1 MDSEYWSIGVLE
13 YWSIGVQEFRSWELG
28 RSRSPLPGRLWISL
42 APALLNPESRP
53 IRANGSSRIDL
64 RAGRM
69 SRKLTA
75 AIQMPDNSES
85 KKSFEAGKL
94 IQLAYLV
101 AILCALAWAKEFLL
115 PVVLAILISFLL
127 APVVS
132 RLERWGFHPVLAVLG
147 VATIAFVMIGGL
159 CATMSIESLDLVNSI
174 PKYRDNIHAKW
185 AAIQKGPSGPLNLAL
200 RNIGALTDD
209 LSKVTA
215 PAGGAEKL
223 EPTKVQIVSSAD
235 SALELVKNSVAPVLG
250 PAAELA
256 VIVVLVVFILL
267 ERMRF
272 RERFLRLI
280 GHSRLATTTL
290 AVDEAGSR
298 ISSFLFGQ
306 LVVNGAYAVV
316 LAIGLSLIGIPN
328 ALLWAVLTL
337 VLRFIPYVGL
347 WMSAFFP
354 LVLSIA
360 ISTTWKEPILT
371 LGLYCFLEV
380 FTNNVVEPIVLGG
393 SAGMSPL
400 AVIVS
405 ALFWTWIWG
414 PIGLLLA
421 TPLTASLVALGRYFP
436 AFHVFSV
443 LLAADPPTPLETKL
457 IRFLTES
464 RLSEAK
470 ALIHEQGG
478 TQLTVELAEELLMP
492 AIRAIEND
500 LFPGPRVHQTKSRI
514 YEQMREII
522 EELTIPA
529 PANQAQIEEPDKLA
543 PERPGIV
550 IVPYLGEGDE
560 VVGRILARLL
570 EAEEIGA
577 DLLSWRTLRAEKVKR
592 LKELDAKQI
601 VLSAIESRSAITVG
615 KMAHSIQQLVP
626 GALIFVGL
634 WSLPKEGAARSVRKI
649 KESSGSVVYTN
660 LSEAVRG
667 IASVISAAD
676 KEPHPVAG
684 AAVAAAP
691 GE

>member
-1 MDSEYWSIGVLE
+1 
-13 YWSIGVQEFRSWELG
+13 
-28 RSRSPLPGRLWISL
+28 
-42 APALLNPESRP
+42 
-53 IRANGSSRIDL
+53 
-64 RAGRM
+64 
-69 SRKLTA
+69 
-75 AIQMPDNSES
+75 MPDNLES
-85 KKSFEAGKL
+85 KKSFEPGKL

-101 AILCALAWAKEFLL
+101 LILCAFTWAKEFLL

-147 VATIAFVMIGGL
+147 VATIAFVLIGGL
-159 CATMSIESLDLVNSI
+159 CATMSLESLDLVNSI

-223 EPTKVQIVSSAD
+223 QPTKVQIVSSAD

-272 RERFLRLI
+272 RDRFLRLI

-316 LAIGLSLIGIPN
+316 VAIGLTLIGIPN

-337 VLRFIPYVGL
+337 VLRFLPYVGL

-360 ISTTWKEPILT
+360 ISTTWREPILT

-405 ALFWTWIWG
+405 ALFWTWLWG
-414 PIGLLLA
+414 PIGLLLS

-478 TQLTVELAEELLMP
+478 T
-492 AIRAIEND
+492 
-500 LFPGPRVHQTKSRI
+500 
-514 YEQMREII
+514 
-522 EELTIPA
+522 
-529 PANQAQIEEPDKLA
+529 
-543 PERPGIV
+543 
-550 IVPYLGEGDE
+550 
-560 VVGRILARLL
+560 
-570 EAEEIGA
+570 
-577 DLLSWRTLRAEKVKR
+577 
-592 LKELDAKQI
+592 
-601 VLSAIESRSAITVG
+601 
-615 KMAHSIQQLVP
+615 
-626 GALIFVGL
+626 
-634 WSLPKEGAARSVRKI
+634 
-649 KESSGSVVYTN
+649 
-660 LSEAVRG
+660 
-667 IASVISAAD
+667 AAD
-676 KEPHPVAG
+676 RRDR
-684 AAVAAAP
+684 
-691 GE
+691 